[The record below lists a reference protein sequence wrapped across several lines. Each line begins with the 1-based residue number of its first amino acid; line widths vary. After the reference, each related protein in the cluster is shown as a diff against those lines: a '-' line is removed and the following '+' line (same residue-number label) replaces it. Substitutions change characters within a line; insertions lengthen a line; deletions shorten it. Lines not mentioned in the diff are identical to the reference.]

1 MKIFK
6 VLFVTFIL
14 ILIFP
19 EKNYSAEKEKTF
31 DGKGGR
37 DDFSYLK
44 AKNSD
49 FKKGKDAFKQA
60 KKLKKKNKVKKST
73 KRFNDSLNYFLL
85 AYNKNPD
92 SLEILGFLGL
102 VYKEVGDP
110 IMSEIYYQ
118 DALLIDPRNPL
129 INKGLGELYFDTKRM
144 NLAKERLEVLK
155 SCGCEEYSNLK
166 KVIEKIN

>member
-6 VLFVTFIL
+6 VLLVTFIL

-37 DDFSYLK
+37 DDFSYLE

-60 KKLKKKNKVKKST
+60 KKLKKKK
-73 KRFNDSLNYFLL
+73 
-85 AYNKNPD
+85 
-92 SLEILGFLGL
+92 
-102 VYKEVGDP
+102 
-110 IMSEIYYQ
+110 
-118 DALLIDPRNPL
+118 
-129 INKGLGELYFDTKRM
+129 
-144 NLAKERLEVLK
+144 
-155 SCGCEEYSNLK
+155 
-166 KVIEKIN
+166 

>member
-1 MKIFK
+1 MKIINFF
-6 VLFVTFIL
+6 LIIFFTFL
-14 ILIFP
+14 LETSFA
-19 EKNYSAEKEKTF
+19 AENETF
-31 DGKGGR
+31 EGTGGR

-60 KKLKKKNKVKKST
+60 KKLQKKNKVQKAN

-92 SLEILGFLGL
+92 SLEILSFLGL
-102 VYKEVGDP
+102 VYNEVGDP

-118 DALLIDPRNPL
+118 DALLIDPKNPSV
-129 INKGLGELYFDTKRM
+129 NRGLGELYFYTKRI

-166 KVIEKIN
+166 KIIEKN